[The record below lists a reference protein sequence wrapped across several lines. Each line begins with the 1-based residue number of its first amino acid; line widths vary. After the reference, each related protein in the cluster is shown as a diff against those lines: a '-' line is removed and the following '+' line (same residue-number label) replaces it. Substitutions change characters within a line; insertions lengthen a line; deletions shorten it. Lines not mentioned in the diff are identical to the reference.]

1 MDRMRELPAAGMIY
15 RHFKGSYYRIICIA
29 RDSENLAEMVVYE
42 NRDDSEKKFVRPLS
56 EFMSEVDTEKYPG
69 CRQKYRFEEE
79 SAESAVSQA
88 DEGGGVSED
97 LMAFLDAEGNEAKL
111 DVLQRIRLRLNDDII
126 NAIALSLD
134 TEVREGS
141 TEERYEEIKEYLLTT
156 IKYEGARLRT

>member
-1 MDRMRELPAAGMIY
+1 VRELPAEGMIY

-29 RDSENLAEMVVYE
+29 RDSETLAEMVVYE
-42 NRDDSEKKFVRPLS
+42 NRDDSGKKFVRPLS
-56 EFMSEVDTEKYPG
+56 EFMSEVDHEKYPDCG
-69 CRQKYRFEEE
+69 RKYRFEEAAKAGAPPE
-79 SAESAVSQA
+79 E
-88 DEGGGVSED
+88 EGKEVSED
-97 LMAFLDAEGNEAKL
+97 LMAFLDAEGNEEKL

-141 TEERYEEIKEYLLTT
+141 IAERYEEIKEYLLTM

>member
-1 MDRMRELPAAGMIY
+1 MRELPAEGMIY

-29 RDSENLAEMVVYE
+29 RDSGTLAEMVVYE
-42 NRDDSEKKFVRPLS
+42 NRDDSGKKFVRPLS
-56 EFMSEVDTEKYPG
+56 EFMSEVDLGKYPDCG
-69 CRQKYRFEEE
+69 QKYRFEEVAAKAGAPPE
-79 SAESAVSQA
+79 E
-88 DEGGGVSED
+88 ERKEVSED

-141 TEERYEEIKEYLLTT
+141 IAERYEEIKEYLLTM

>member
-1 MDRMRELPAAGMIY
+1 MRELPAAGMVY

-29 RDSENLAEMVVYE
+29 RDSETLAEMVVYE
-42 NRDDSEKKFVRPLS
+42 NRDDSGKKFIRPLS
-56 EFMSEVDTEKYPG
+56 MFMSEVDHEKYPE

-79 SAESAVSQA
+79 KTMPVAGTAEEN
-88 DEGGGVSED
+88 DTVSED

-111 DVLQRIRLRLNDDII
+111 DVLQRIRSRLNDDII

-141 TEERYEEIKEYLLTT
+141 IAERYEEIKEYLLTM

>member
-1 MDRMRELPAAGMIY
+1 MRELPQAGKIY
-15 RHFKGSYYRIICIA
+15 RHFKGTYYRIICIA
-29 RDSENLAEMVVYE
+29 RDSETLEEMVVYE
-42 NRDDSEKKFVRPLS
+42 NRDDSGKKFVRPLS
-56 EFMSEVDTEKYPG
+56 MFMSEVDHEKYPE

-79 SAESAVSQA
+79 
-88 DEGGGVSED
+88 GGSSEVLSEEDRDTVSED

-141 TEERYEEIKEYLLTT
+141 IAERYEEIKEYLLTM
-156 IKYEGARLRT
+156 IRYEGARLRT

>member
-1 MDRMRELPAAGMIY
+1 MRELPQAGKIY
-15 RHFKGSYYRIICIA
+15 RHFKGTYYRIICIA
-29 RDSENLAEMVVYE
+29 RDSETLEEMVVYE
-42 NRDDSEKKFVRPLS
+42 NRDDSGKKFVRPLS
-56 EFMSEVDTEKYPG
+56 MFMSEVDHEKYPE

-79 SAESAVSQA
+79 
-88 DEGGGVSED
+88 GGSSEVLSEEDRDTVSED

-141 TEERYEEIKEYLLTT
+141 IAERYEEINEYLLTM
-156 IKYEGARLRT
+156 IRYEGARLRT